1 MQKICPSSD
10 CEASRR
16 HRHFALILAAGY
28 STRMGTCK
36 TTLLWHDNQTLL
48 RYQAKQFL
56 LAGITP
62 IIVLGSHNAHRQ
74 VDCPDGSHVIINY
87 RCDNPSGTLRKRG
100 KTESILTGLKLIP
113 PDFSTIT
120 ISAVDQP
127 RSANIYQTLL
137 KIYRQKRPAIV
148 APCYRQKLGHPLLF
162 SARLLPELKNIS
174 ESTFGLRKIVKDFY
188 SSIEKIEFSTPEV
201 LRDLNYLTEYQ
212 QSCDTVL
219 NSKDNRSF
227 V

>member
-10 CEASRR
+10 CALKDTASHKASRR
-16 HRHFALILAAGY
+16 HRHFALILAAGK

-36 TTLLWHDNQTLL
+36 TTLLWHNNQTLL
-48 RYQAKQFL
+48 RYQAEQFL

-62 IIVLGSHNAHRQ
+62 IVVLGSHNAHRQ

-87 RCDNPSGTLRKRG
+87 RCDRG

-113 PDFSTIT
+113 LKFSTIT

-137 KIYRQKRPAIV
+137 QIYRQKRPAIV

-174 ESTFGLRKIVKDFY
+174 ESTFGLRKIVKNFY
-188 SSIEKIEFSTPEV
+188 SSIEKIEFTTPEV

-212 QSCDTVL
+212 QSWENVSC
-219 NSKDNRSF
+219 N
-227 V
+227 